1 MFNKIFFSF
10 FIFYVYISNEVVSL
24 HFCFR
29 SSLFCWSSVPPRVLV
44 QTYQAF
50 PTLLWPPSSLRGEA
64 PALPPER
71 LQALAQVGSRFSRPS
86 GGHWFITASHHP
98 VSAEPEP

>member
-1 MFNKIFFSF
+1 M
-10 FIFYVYISNEVVSL
+10 FYVYVSNEVVSV
-24 HFCFR
+24 HFRFR
-29 SSLFCWSSVPPRVLV
+29 SSLFRWSPVPPRVLV

-50 PTLLWPPSSLRGEA
+50 PALLWPPSSLRGEA